1 MRRWRADEAPGGR
14 IKCSGQAADEA
25 RSADGIDAGA
35 DSVGSEERRATDQS
49 VEIRLRAERTVIVS
63 ASLDCG
69 LLSRLIGAVER
80 AA

>member
-1 MRRWRADEAPGGR
+1 MKRR
-14 IKCSGQAADEA
+14 
-25 RSADGIDAGA
+25 AGA
-35 DSVGSEERRATDQS
+35 SNAQAKLQTKRAAPTASTLVPILLAQKSAGPTDQS